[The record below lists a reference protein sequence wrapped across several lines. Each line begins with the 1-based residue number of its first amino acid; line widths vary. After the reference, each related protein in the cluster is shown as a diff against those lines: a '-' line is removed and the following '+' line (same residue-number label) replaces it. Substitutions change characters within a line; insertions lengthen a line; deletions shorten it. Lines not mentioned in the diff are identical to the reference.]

1 MIDVTRV
8 STVSIHHDR
17 KYKTF
22 KACIIANMTQKY
34 STYLFMYS
42 CSIIKGVSHR
52 GTDVSLLCVLSS
64 LCQIWIVVGTGSFSN
79 AIDCPLS
86 EYHIR
91 SQSAISSNRFWD
103 VHFNELFQIESSS
116 IVSMTP
122 FSHVRRLSTPSGFLS
137 SLVLIVILPAYTKQ
151 CYAKT
156 EN

>member
-34 STYLFMYS
+34 STYLFTYS
-42 CSIIKGVSHR
+42 FSINKGVSHR
-52 GTDVSLLCVLSS
+52 DMDVSLMCMLSLLCW
-64 LCQIWIVVGTGSFSN
+64 IWIAVGTGSFSN

-91 SQSAISSNRFWD
+91 S
-103 VHFNELFQIESSS
+103 
-116 IVSMTP
+116 
-122 FSHVRRLSTPSGFLS
+122 
-137 SLVLIVILPAYTKQ
+137 
-151 CYAKT
+151 
-156 EN
+156 